1 MAHSSGTLG
10 ESVAARTSTAPEL
23 YPTLGVLLTRL
34 CVNPVV
40 LASDSIANLVAQ
52 SVSKY
57 SMQTNHYSQ
66 SSWNRLSAE
75 RAWCTRRLRGMLQ
88 NSQYAPLRTS
98 QKQHIQDLEM
108 RTSDTRG
115 FAELFGVSKA
125 EMKQQRFAQTTEA
138 LSQCLNNLVCVVST
152 TRLTGVSLA
161 FMIAWSR
168 QLSGLCAPLVSYP
181 AAAVLVRDV
190 IDLAYS
196 LKTRADST
204 LAINPSIEVLDSAF
218 VEQTLLCSRDGD
230 LKNKILLEDSQVLR
244 FCNVS
249 SLARQR
255 YLIHL
260 TDKIMKAS
268 AEQPGFV
275 LDRGEVFSKF
285 IASSQLVSTLARGL
299 KETNGEYTDLVHSTL
314 EDIAALAGEIPDWR
328 FIRICTLLIE
338 WILTRGRRGEPS
350 RENDSLG
357 SDCRSGL
364 YDFDNVPLTPFE
376 AMVSASCCLLQNH
389 AHGFSTRPSSLEELD
404 RLAIA
409 QRDYIYCFAG
419 PDRLILR
426 KRLAFL
432 VSMVIAQH
440 NEFLIRH
447 IRCHFESLDM
457 GRLRQGQD
465 NEFVADK
472 NLVAFIADL
481 ILTDDSEQWGS
492 SVLHEQLTGLL
503 QELRTVCPARVGQNS
518 TLSISMGPLKSV
530 LAKYE
535 PILHLNKALLADIV
549 CALGIFADAN
559 DSALWKSMIRVAVS
573 VMHEPESTSY
583 ANIRSLPFIA
593 RLHDISE
600 NMQVLGLND
609 ALEAIV
615 ATKD

>member
-1 MAHSSGTLG
+1 MFLERIQPALNPMVHSGGTLG
-10 ESVAARTSTAPEL
+10 ESGAARMSTASEL
-23 YPTLGVLLTRL
+23 YPTFGILLTRL

-57 SMQTNHYSQ
+57 SMQAERYSDYTQ
-66 SSWNRLSAE
+66 SSRNGLPAE
-75 RAWCTRRLRGMLQ
+75 RTWCTRRLRGMLHT
-88 NSQYAPLRTS
+88 SQYTPLRTS

-115 FAELFGVSKA
+115 FDELFGVSKA
-125 EMKQQRFAQTTEA
+125 EMKQQRLAQTIEV
-138 LSQCLNNLVCVVST
+138 LSQCLGNLVCVVST
-152 TRLTGVSLA
+152 TSLTGFSLA
-161 FMIAWSR
+161 FMVGIAWSR

-181 AAAVLVRDV
+181 AATGLVRGV

-204 LAINPSIEVLDSAF
+204 LAINPSIEVLDPAF

-244 FCNVS
+244 VCSVS

-275 LDRGEVFSKF
+275 LDRGEVFNKF
-285 IASSQLVSTLARGL
+285 IASSQLVSVLARGL

-328 FIRICTLLIE
+328 FVRICTLLIE
-338 WILTRGRRGEPS
+338 WILTWGRRGEPN

-364 YDFDNVPLTPFE
+364 YDFDNVTLTPFE
-376 AMVSASCCLLQNH
+376 AMVSTSCYLLQNH
-389 AHGFSTRPSSLEELD
+389 AHGFSTRPSSLEELSQ
-404 RLAIA
+404 LAIA

-432 VSMVIAQH
+432 VSTVIAQH

-447 IRCHFESLDM
+447 IRCHFDSMDM
-457 GRLRQGQD
+457 KRLRQGQD

-472 NLVAFIADL
+472 SLVAFIAGL
-481 ILTDDSEQWGS
+481 ILTDDSEQWS
-492 SVLHEQLTGLL
+492 SGVLHEQLTGLL
-503 QELRTVCPARVGQNS
+503 QELQTVCSARVGQNS
-518 TLSISMGPLKSV
+518 ALSISMEPLKSV
-530 LAKYE
+530 LVKYE
-535 PILHLNKALLADIV
+535 PILHLNKTLLADIV
-549 CALGIFADAN
+549 CALGIYADAN
-559 DSALWKSMIRVAVS
+559 DSTLWKSMV
-573 VMHEPESTSY
+573 
-583 ANIRSLPFIA
+583 
-593 RLHDISE
+593 
-600 NMQVLGLND
+600 
-609 ALEAIV
+609 
-615 ATKD
+615 

>member
-1 MAHSSGTLG
+1 MFLERIQPALNPMVHSGGTLG
-10 ESVAARTSTAPEL
+10 ESGAARMSTASEL
-23 YPTLGVLLTRL
+23 YPTFGILLTRL

-57 SMQTNHYSQ
+57 SMQAERYSDYTQ
-66 SSWNRLSAE
+66 SSRNGLPAE
-75 RAWCTRRLRGMLQ
+75 RTWCTRRLRGMLHT
-88 NSQYAPLRTS
+88 SQYTPLRTS

-115 FAELFGVSKA
+115 FDELFGVSKA
-125 EMKQQRFAQTTEA
+125 EMKQQRLAQTIEV
-138 LSQCLNNLVCVVST
+138 LSQCLGNLVYRVESA
-152 TRLTGVSLA
+152 A
-161 FMIAWSR
+161 FR
-168 QLSGLCAPLVSYP
+168 T
-181 AAAVLVRDV
+181 
-190 IDLAYS
+190 
-196 LKTRADST
+196 TRADST
-204 LAINPSIEVLDSAF
+204 LAINPSIEVLDPAF

-244 FCNVS
+244 VCSVS

-275 LDRGEVFSKF
+275 LDRGEVFNKF
-285 IASSQLVSTLARGL
+285 IASSQLVSVLARGL

-328 FIRICTLLIE
+328 FVRICTLLIE
-338 WILTRGRRGEPS
+338 WILTWGRRGEPN

-364 YDFDNVPLTPFE
+364 YDFDNVTLTPFE
-376 AMVSASCCLLQNH
+376 AMVSTSCYLLQNH
-389 AHGFSTRPSSLEELD
+389 AHGFSTRPSSLEELSQ
-404 RLAIA
+404 LAIA

-432 VSMVIAQH
+432 VSTVIAQH

-447 IRCHFESLDM
+447 IRCHFDSMDM
-457 GRLRQGQD
+457 KRLRQGQD

-472 NLVAFIADL
+472 SLVAFIAGL
-481 ILTDDSEQWGS
+481 ILTDDSEQWS
-492 SVLHEQLTGLL
+492 SGVLHEQLTGLL
-503 QELRTVCPARVGQNS
+503 QELQTVCSARVGQNS
-518 TLSISMGPLKSV
+518 ALSISMEPLKSV
-530 LAKYE
+530 LVKYE
-535 PILHLNKALLADIV
+535 PILHLNKTLLADIV
-549 CALGIFADAN
+549 CALGIYADAN
-559 DSALWKSMIRVAVS
+559 DSTLWKSMV
-573 VMHEPESTSY
+573 
-583 ANIRSLPFIA
+583 
-593 RLHDISE
+593 
-600 NMQVLGLND
+600 
-609 ALEAIV
+609 
-615 ATKD
+615 